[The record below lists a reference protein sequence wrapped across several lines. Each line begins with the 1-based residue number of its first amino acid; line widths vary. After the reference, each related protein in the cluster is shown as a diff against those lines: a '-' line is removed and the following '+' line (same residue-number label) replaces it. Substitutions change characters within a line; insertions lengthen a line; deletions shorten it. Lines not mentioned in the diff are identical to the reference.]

1 MVDMQL
7 KRDERAGLKLREL
20 YRLHGYNQY
29 KMNKFEEYDLY
40 VRNKDFLICDSVI
53 TFTDTNGRLLAL
65 KPDVTLSI
73 IKNSRDEGELTKVYY
88 DENVYR
94 ISESTKSF
102 KEIKQVGL
110 ECIGDIDT
118 FLVYE
123 VLSLAVK
130 SLKTVSDSY
139 VLDIAD
145 LKVTAALLDKI
156 TTDTTLKQKIVKC
169 ISDKN
174 IHELD
179 ALLSSAPESYCD
191 ALKALINIYGSPA
204 QVLPRLHAV
213 LDTVLPDDILNDLEA
228 VCALLKKEQI
238 SDCVRIDFSVIND
251 IKYYNGIVFKGFVNG
266 IASGVL
272 SGGRYDSLLKRMG
285 KNCGAIGFA
294 VYLDLLEELN
304 YVRGEY
310 DIDAVILYDSQSD
323 LSVLSEKI
331 SAFTDSKMSV
341 TALKKLPEKLKYK
354 KLLRIQGKDVTLLEN
369 NA

>member
-7 KRDERAGLKLREL
+7 KRDEQAGLKLREL

-40 VRNKDFLICDSVI
+40 VRNKDFLISDSII

-73 IKNSRDEGELTKVYY
+73 IKNSRDEGELNKVYY

-110 ECIGDIDT
+110 ECIGDIDI
-118 FLVYE
+118 FLMYE

-156 TTDTTLKQKIVKC
+156 TDDAALKRKIVKC

-174 IHELD
+174 AHELD
-179 ALLSSAPESYCD
+179 TLLVGAPEIYGN
-191 ALKALINIYGSPA
+191 ALKALIGIYGSPT
-204 QVLPRLHAV
+204 QVLPLLHSV
-213 LDTVLPDDILNDLEA
+213 LDTVLPENILSDLEA
-228 VCALLKKEQI
+228 VSALLEKEHI
-238 SDCVRIDFSVIND
+238 SDAVRIDFSVIND

-266 IASGVL
+266 IANGVL

-285 KNCGAIGFA
+285 KSCGAIGFA

-304 YVRGEY
+304 APRSEY
-310 DIDAVILYDSQSD
+310 DVDVVFLYDNQSD
-323 LSVLSEKI
+323 LALLSKKI
-331 SAFTDSKMSV
+331 VDFTDTGSSV
-341 TALKKLPEKLKYK
+341 IALKKLPEKLKYK
-354 KLLRIQGKDVTLLEN
+354 KLLKIQGKEVTLLEN